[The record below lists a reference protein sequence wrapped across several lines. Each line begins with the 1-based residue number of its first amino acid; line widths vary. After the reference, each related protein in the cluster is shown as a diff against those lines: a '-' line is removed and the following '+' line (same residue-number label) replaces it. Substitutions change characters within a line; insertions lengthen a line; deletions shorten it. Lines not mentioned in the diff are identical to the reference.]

1 MNFSDLN
8 LNKPLLDALDELG
21 YQHPTTIQQKVFSVI
36 MSGRDVCG
44 IAQTGTGKTLAYL
57 LPCLRQLTFAKN
69 RMPQM
74 LIIVPTRELVAQVTA
89 SAKELTRYMTL
100 QTVGVYGGVNINTQ
114 RTEVEQGMDILV
126 ATPRRLY
133 DLVLTG
139 FLRLNAIKKLV
150 IDEVDEMFNLGFRTQ
165 LKNIL
170 DLLPAKRQNL
180 LFSAT
185 ITPEVEG
192 IIDSYCNNPVRIE
205 AAPTGTPVEAIDQL
219 AYAVPNFYTKVN
231 LLTLLLREDAA
242 MDEVSGDAVMVTG
255 GAATDKVGRDMAM
268 AKVLV
273 FVATKQL
280 ADDLFEQLETDF
292 AGKTGVIHSN
302 KDQNN
307 RFRTVSNFKSGV
319 FRVVIATDI
328 IARGLDIEEVSHVI
342 NFDIPEV
349 AETYIHRIG
358 RTGRADRT
366 GIAISFF
373 TEKERPLL
381 DAIETLMQQTIPV
394 LPLPADLSISTQ
406 LTPGEQPK
414 VYAKVIPLDLPKPEF
429 RGAAFHEKLEKNKKT
444 NVIVRHADRMKKK
457 YGKPKTR
464 GSKKK

>member
-8 LNKPLLDALDELG
+8 LNKPLLNALDELG

-89 SAKELTRYMTL
+89 SAKELTRHMTL

-114 RTEVEQGMDILV
+114 RTEVEEGMDILV
-126 ATPRRLY
+126 ATPGRLY

-170 DLLPAKRQNL
+170 DLLPDKRQNL

-192 IIDSYCNNPVRIE
+192 LIDTYCNNPVRIE

-231 LLTLLLREDAA
+231 LLELLLREDTA
-242 MDEVSGDAVMVTG
+242 MLKT
-255 GAATDKVGRDMAM
+255 
-268 AKVLV
+268 LV

-280 ADDLFEQLETDF
+280 ADDLFEQLD
-292 AGKTGVIHSN
+292 ANLPGKTGVIHSN

-319 FRVVIATDI
+319 HQVVIATDI

-358 RTGRADRT
+358 RTGRADRK

-381 DAIETLMQQTIPV
+381 DAIETLMQQTIPI
-394 LPLPADLSISTQ
+394 LPLPADLPISDR
-406 LTPGEQPK
+406 LTPDEQPK
-414 VYAKVIPLDLPKPEF
+414 FYSKVIPLDLPKPEF

-444 NVIVRHADRMKKK
+444 NVVVRHADRMKAK

>member
-1 MNFSDLN
+1 MTFSDLN
-8 LNKPLLDALDELG
+8 LSKPLLEALDDLG
-21 YQHPTTIQQKVFSVI
+21 FQHPTSIQQKAFAVI

-44 IAQTGTGKTLAYL
+44 IAQTGTGKTFAYL

-69 RMPQM
+69 RAPQM
-74 LIIVPTRELVAQVTA
+74 LVIVPTRELVAQVVA
-89 SAKELTRYMTL
+89 AAKELTTHMTL
-100 QTVGVYGGVNINTQ
+100 QAVGVYGGVNINTQ
-114 RTEVEQGMDILV
+114 RLQVEQGMDILV
-126 ATPRRLY
+126 ATPGRLY

-139 FLRLNAIKKLV
+139 ALRLNAIKKLV

-165 LKNIL
+165 LQNIL
-170 DLLPAKRQNL
+170 NALPPKRQNL

-185 ITPEVEG
+185 ITPEVE
-192 IIDSYCNNPVRIE
+192 ILINTYCNNPVRVE

-231 LLTLLLREDAA
+231 LLQLLLREEQPTVPAGDEQPTVKVPAA
-242 MDEVSGDAVMVTG
+242 APMT
-255 GAATDKVGRDMAM
+255 
-268 AKVLV
+268 KVLV

-280 ADDLFEQLETDF
+280 ADDLFAQLD
-292 AGKTGVIHSN
+292 ANLPGKTGVIHSN

-307 RFRTVSNFKSGV
+307 RFRTVTNFKNGV
-319 FRVVIATDI
+319 HQVVIATDI

-342 NFDIPEV
+342 NFDIPDTP
-349 AETYIHRIG
+349 ETYIHRIG
-358 RTGRADRT
+358 RTGRADRK

-381 DAIETLMQQTIPV
+381 DAIETLMQQTIPIR
-394 LPLPADLSISTQ
+394 PLPADLPISTQ
-406 LTPGEQPK
+406 LTADEQPK
-414 VYAKVIPLDLPKPEF
+414 FYAKVIPLNLPKPEH
-429 RGAAFHEKLEKNKKT
+429 RGGAFHEKKEKNKKVNT
-444 NVIVRHADRMKKK
+444 IVRHADRMKKK